1 MYKDEKLK
9 FGYGLSIVEA
19 FVSEVLGKRG
29 SQKKAKD
36 RVTNQDQQPSVLQ

>member
-1 MYKDEKLK
+1 MYQDEKLK
-9 FGYGLSIVEA
+9 FGYVLSIVEA
-19 FVSEVLGKRG
+19 IVSEVLGKRG

>member
-9 FGYGLSIVEA
+9 FGYVLSIVEA

-36 RVTNQDQQPSVLQ
+36 RVTHQDQKPSYLQ